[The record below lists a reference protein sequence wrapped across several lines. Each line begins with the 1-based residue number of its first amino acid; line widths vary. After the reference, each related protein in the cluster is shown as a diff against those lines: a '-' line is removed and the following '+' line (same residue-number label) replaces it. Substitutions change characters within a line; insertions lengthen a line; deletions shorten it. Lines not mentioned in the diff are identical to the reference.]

1 MKRAKQVLH
10 AFKVEMRDVPR
21 VAMGMYEARYK
32 EHHETLKALNG
43 DLEISKQDVE
53 RTALGVRSVD
63 EMTPAQILEVAG
75 KTQDQSLASTR
86 RMQQRIAES
95 KQIGSET
102 AMKLKSQTEQCA
114 CPCRPPARPPARPPV
129 DPPARPPARP
139 LAHSPT
145 RLTHGY
151 ARTWPH
157 PLAPRGARRLKD
169 IDTDILKVKSNL
181 NRADLLV
188 RAFIRKMATDKIIV
202 VLICLI
208 FIALI
213 AVIAYSIL
221 KPKDENN
228 SPTPAVNT
236 QTTNLVG
243 SLDRARRALGE
254 GRGRASVAEL
264 FSAVG
269 ALLADAE

>member
-1 MKRAKQVLH
+1 MSEEIAYFDEELNEIIAKIEDGLDSLRGKRAAVKAEIIHDLEDRMKRAKQVLH

-102 AMKLKSQTEQCA
+102 AMKLKSQTEQ
-114 CPCRPPARPPARPPV
+114 
-129 DPPARPPARP
+129 
-139 LAHSPT
+139 
-145 RLTHGY
+145 
-151 ARTWPH
+151 
-157 PLAPRGARRLKD
+157 LKD